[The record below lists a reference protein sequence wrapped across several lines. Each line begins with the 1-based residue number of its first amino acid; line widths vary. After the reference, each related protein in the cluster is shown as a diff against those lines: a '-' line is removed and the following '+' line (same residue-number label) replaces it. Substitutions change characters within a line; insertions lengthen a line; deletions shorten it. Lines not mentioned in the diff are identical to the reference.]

1 MLIKS
6 LKDRVYF
13 YLQSQITSG
22 NIRPGERVM
31 EKQICSK
38 LNISRT
44 PVREALMKLEAEKFI
59 HIIPRRGFIVREL
72 TLKEI
77 EEIYDIVGC
86 LEGRAAAK
94 TVNTL
99 DSQQRE
105 TLNRAMGEM
114 RKALARDDLGEFNK
128 HNLKFHEVYIKA
140 FGNNLIYEIIAL
152 LKKRFYE
159 HSVKLRMLPEW
170 EKKTMAEHE
179 KILKLID
186 KRDAEGLEQFIRE
199 VHWGFQE
206 HLPYIRKAYSFNG
219 ISSK

>member
-1 MLIKS
+1 MFIRS
-6 LKDRVYF
+6 LKDRVYL
-13 YLQSQITSG
+13 YIQSQIVSG
-22 NIRPGERVM
+22 NIKPGERVW
-31 EKQICSK
+31 EKEICSK

-59 HIIPRRGFIVREL
+59 QIIPHRGFIVREL

-77 EEIYDIVGC
+77 QEIYDVVGC

-94 TVNTL
+94 TVATL
-99 DSQQRE
+99 DSQQLE
-105 TLNRAMGEM
+105 TLNGTMEEM
-114 RKALARDDLGEFNK
+114 RKALGINDLKEFNK
-128 HNLKFHEVYIKA
+128 QNLKFHDVYIRA
-140 FGNNLIYEIIAL
+140 FGNNLICEIIAL

-179 KILKLID
+179 KILELIN
-186 KRDAEGLEQFIRE
+186 KRDAESLERFIRE

-206 HLPYIRKAYSFNG
+206 HLPYIKKAYSFNG
-219 ISSK
+219 ANSK